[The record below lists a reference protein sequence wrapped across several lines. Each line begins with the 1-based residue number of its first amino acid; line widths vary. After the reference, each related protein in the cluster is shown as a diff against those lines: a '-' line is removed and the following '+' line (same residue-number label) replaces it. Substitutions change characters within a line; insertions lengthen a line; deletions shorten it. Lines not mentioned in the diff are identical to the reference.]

1 MNSPSVGSGVWKLN
15 ISLLKSD
22 VLVCKLQRFGKYWQ
36 HQKTSFPTL
45 AEWWD
50 AGKVELKDRVQQYSR
65 QVRKTER
72 EYRASIANRYRRLPP
87 KPNLSSLE
95 VQELTELLES
105 LSRLDEQRM
114 EGYKIRSRAKAVQN
128 GEKPSRYFFQREHVR
143 GKTKTIKILKTPVG
157 RVHTQPEM
165 MHEQVR
171 LHEALFCIPPV
182 DRRIQD
188 RLL

>member
-1 MNSPSVGSGVWKLN
+1 M
-15 ISLLKSD
+15 
-22 VLVCKLQRFGKYWQ
+22 
-36 HQKTSFPTL
+36 
-45 AEWWD
+45 
-50 AGKVELKDRVQQYSR
+50 
-65 QVRKTER
+65 
-72 EYRASIANRYRRLPP
+72 
-87 KPNLSSLE
+87 
-95 VQELTELLES
+95 QELTELLES